1 MKLIVL
7 GAGGYIGSRVLHH
20 FSNSE
25 HELYGLFRNSIDKSN
40 QINNCHGVIV
50 GDLNDTFIRDQI
62 LEYEP
67 QVIINLIALNQEKS
81 EQNIRETLLTNVGAI
96 WSLTDMA
103 CKKGLEFTLIN
114 FSSIHVYGARLN
126 GGLLKENNH
135 KTPTN
140 NYGITHSFREDVLN
154 KYNSVKGTNIIHLR
168 LSNSYG
174 EPVVFNND
182 AWKLVVNDLIKSAF
196 IEKCIRMRGDGSAI
210 RDFIHYSDYLKVL
223 DKIITLDKPKS
234 STYNLSSGYSL
245 TILSLAFLI
254 RNVYKERNN
263 VDIPIYINENE
274 EISIMPR
281 KSQVNQ
287 VISNTQLFN
296 DFGHFELLSL
306 KEGINQIF
314 NHLEETIS

>member
-25 HELYGLFRNSIDKSN
+25 HELYGLFRNSVDKSN
-40 QINNCHGVIV
+40 QINNCHGVIE
-50 GDLNDTFIRDQI
+50 GDLNDPFIRNQI

-114 FSSIHVYGARLN
+114 FSSIHVYGLQLT
-126 GGLLKENNH
+126 GGLITENNH

-154 KYNSVKGTNIIHLR
+154 KYNTVHGVNIIHLR

-174 EPVVFNND
+174 EPVVYNND
-182 AWKLVVNDLIKSAF
+182 AWKLVINDLVKSAF
-196 IEKCIRMRGDGSAI
+196 TEKCIRMRGDGSAI
-210 RDFIHYSDYLKVL
+210 RDFIHYSDYLKIL
-223 DKIITLDKPKS
+223 DKLVSMNNQRNSI
-234 STYNLSSGYSL
+234 YNLSSGSSL
-245 TILSLAFLI
+245 TILELAFLVKD
-254 RNVYKERNN
+254 VYRERNK
-263 VDIPIYINENE
+263 VDIPIYINGNE
-274 EISIMPR
+274 ELNMRP
-281 KSQVNQ
+281 KKKQVDQ
-287 VISNTQLFN
+287 VISNARLFE
-296 DFGHFELLSL
+296 DIGRVEFVSL

-314 NHLEETIS
+314 SHLEATIS